1 MMRFGRFANATQSLT
16 NLTEIPMK
24 KLMLAIV
31 ALMLGA
37 AVLPG
42 CRAEAEV
49 DDEVRSNVGVAR

>member
-1 MMRFGRFANATQSLT
+1 
-16 NLTEIPMK
+16 MK
-24 KLMLAIV
+24 KLILAIV

-49 DDEVRSNVGVAR
+49 DDDVTSNVGAPR

>member
-1 MMRFGRFANATQSLT
+1 
-16 NLTEIPMK
+16 MK
-24 KLMLAIV
+24 KLMLVIV

-49 DDEVRSNVGVAR
+49 DDAQSNVGVAR

>member
-1 MMRFGRFANATQSLT
+1 MQ
-16 NLTEIPMK
+16 

-37 AVLPG
+37 VVLPG

-49 DDEVRSNVGVAR
+49 VDDVKSNVGVAR